1 MTSEERKV
9 PPLLKFGGMIL
20 LALLGAVVG
29 AATARFVDASALPAD
44 DALNLFIGV
53 VLVGMGGIMAVMAA
67 LRPSTVPKG
76 CGLLQIA
83 VMVLAGIMLIVPIYG
98 PNWVSAEVS
107 LAIVLGL
114 LVVQT
119 VANVLLWR
127 RADEMLR
134 RVMVETGSLAFWTLQ
149 LALFVYAASERL
161 GLVEGITAW
170 GMIGILLAVYMV
182 ASAVAGARRGL
193 K

>member
-53 VLVGMGGIMAVMAA
+53 VLVGMGGIMAVMAG

-76 CGLLQIA
+76 CGLLQIV

-134 RVMVETGSLAFWTLQ
+134 RVMVETGSLAFWALQ